1 MSSLLTI
8 MDSFFDDVRP
18 LVYRQATS
26 LALPALNVREHND
39 KYEITL
45 TIPGIDS
52 KLIKVQIVDKVLN
65 ITYNHDEGST
75 SSDSNLI
82 REEYK
87 HFSFAR
93 SVALPKN
100 VDETSIKA
108 SSKDGILTISVTKLP
123 EAQPKTVVIEQE

>member
-1 MSSLLTI
+1 

-26 LALPALNVREHND
+26 LAMPALNVREHSD

-65 ITYNHDEGST
+65 IIYNHDEGST
-75 SSDSNLI
+75 VSDSNLI

-87 HFSFAR
+87 HYSFAR

-100 VDETSIKA
+100 VDESSIKA
-108 SSKDGILTISVTKLP
+108 ASKDGILTISVTKLP